1 MQQEST
7 AKRRWRAR
15 AGIGLPVLLVALVLQ
30 VPAMAAGKA
39 DHRQMAET
47 PPPPPAMREPPRPQS
62 GLSEAKIIAIAEKRY
77 NAKVMSVKETTIND
91 RRVYLVRLMSKGKD
105 ILNRKLDAE
114 TGEEL

>member
-7 AKRRWRAR
+7 AMRRWRAR
-15 AGIGLPVLLVALVLQ
+15 AGIGLPALLVALVLQ
-30 VPAMAAGKA
+30 APAMAADKGE
-39 DHRQMAET
+39 HRQMAEA
-47 PPPPPAMREPPRPQS
+47 PPPAMREPPRPQAV
-62 GLSEAKIIAIAEKRY
+62 LSEARIIAIAEKRY

-114 TGEEL
+114 TGAEL